1 MGNNM
6 GGGSSKAAKVMK
18 INGEFFKL
26 KIPAKVFDV
35 IKDYPNHVLLDSKE
49 FLRFNLR
56 AKPLDPE
63 DELKPRRIYLLV
75 ELPKFPGPIRRVR
88 SSLNTTTMAPRIDLT
103 KLTQRSASD
112 LSIITRSTA
121 STDSDDGGSVDS
133 PAGSTRVKM
142 RLPKVQVER
151 IMKESGDEVEVAQK
165 ILQLY
170 LGDSPTR
177 TGGDAADPV
186 EEDGGGRGEERE
198 SVVGAAVDK
207 HRFSGHPTC
216 LPYGSYRRK
225 YKKLTS

>member
-18 INGEFFKL
+18 INGEFFKW
-26 KIPAKVFDV
+26 KIPANVLDV
-35 IKDYPNHVLLDSKE
+35 IKDYPNHVLLDSEE

-63 DELKPRRIYLLV
+63 DELKPGRIYLLV

-88 SSLNTTTMAPRIDLT
+88 SSLNTTTVAPRIDLM
-103 KLTQRSASD
+103 KLSQRSASD

-121 STDSDDGGSVDS
+121 STDSDDGVSVDS

-177 TGGDAADPV
+177 IGGDVSVPV
-186 EEDGGGRGEERE
+186 AEAGGGRGEERE
-198 SVVGAAVDK
+198 RAAEAKPDK
-207 HRFSGHPTC
+207 HCLSGRPTC

-225 YKKLTS
+225 YKNLTS